1 MARMLMRAPEGGRGS
16 EPLTPIYP
24 FNQPGEAIEL
34 YSGPIG
40 RLYDEKRLP
49 ALPPAG
55 GGERR
60 RRRSPGYGTG

>member
-1 MARMLMRAPEGGRGS
+1 MLMQAPEGGRGS

-34 YSGPIG
+34 CSGPIG

-49 ALPPAG
+49 ALHQLAAAD
-55 GGERR
+55 
-60 RRRSPGYGTG
+60 T